1 MDWLKRIQGATVGI
15 DTAPLIYFIEE
26 HPKYL
31 NLLDA
36 FFLAAKEHKISLVT
50 STLTIT
56 EVLVH
61 PLIKGNMG
69 LVNEYKSILLSADGL
84 EIVPI
89 NNEVAE
95 TAAGLRAKYN
105 ISTPDALQIAAAFIS
120 GAKYFLTN
128 DLKLKH
134 VQDINVLCL
143 NDLC

>member
-1 MDWLKRIQGATVGI
+1 LDWLKRIQGTIVGI

-31 NLLDA
+31 SLLDA
-36 FFLAAKEHKISLVT
+36 FFLAAKERKISLVT
-50 STLTIT
+50 SSLTIT

-61 PLIKGNMG
+61 PLLKGNME

-95 TAAGLRAKYN
+95 TAAGLRAKYKV
-105 ISTPDALQIAAAFIS
+105 STPDALQIAAAFLS

-134 VQDINVLCL
+134 VQDLNVLCL

>member
-1 MDWLKRIQGATVGI
+1 MDWLKGIQGSVVGL

-36 FFLAAKEHKISLVT
+36 FFSSVKEHKISVVT
-50 STLTIT
+50 SSLTIT
-56 EVLVH
+56 EVLIQ
-61 PLIKGNMG
+61 PLRKGNLE

-84 EIVPI
+84 ETVPI
-89 NNEVAE
+89 NNEIAE
-95 TAAGLRAKYN
+95 AAAVLRVKYN
-105 ISTPDALQIAAAFIS
+105 LLTPDALQIAATIFS

-128 DLKLKH
+128 DLKLKN
-134 VQDINVLCL
+134 VSDIKVLCL